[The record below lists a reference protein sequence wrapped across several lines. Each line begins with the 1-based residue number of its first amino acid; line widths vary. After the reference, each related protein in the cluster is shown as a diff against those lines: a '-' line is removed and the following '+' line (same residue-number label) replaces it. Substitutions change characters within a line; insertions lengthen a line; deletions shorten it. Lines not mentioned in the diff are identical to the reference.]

1 MSKMPSHHF
10 SLGFLAED
18 IQKRHMVLRLVG
30 RSEPDTRL
38 SLLVSAFTKPAL
50 LLCSHFDEDSDDA
63 KRVGECPALR
73 SKDILPCVDISLQF
87 LWASAQMAH
96 IVFVGRGVW
105 LQGHILGSVRLFSI
119 QLNSALLFEVY
130 SVARSI

>member
-18 IQKRHMVLRLVG
+18 IKKTHMVLQLVG

-38 SLLVSAFTKPAL
+38 SLLVSAFSKPAL

-73 SKDILPCVDISLQF
+73 SKDILRPALIYPYSFYGPAHRWRTLF
-87 LWASAQMAH
+87 LLDV
-96 IVFVGRGVW
+96 VFGCKDT
-105 LQGHILGSVRLFSI
+105 F
-119 QLNSALLFEVY
+119 
-130 SVARSI
+130 